1 MPSTTS
7 SPGSDSPTSATPGTN
22 PPSGTDVAVDESP
35 RDALCRRIG
44 YRFDDEDLLDLALR
58 HRSWCAEHG
67 SVESN
72 ERLEFL
78 GDAVLGVVV
87 TDHLYRSSPHS
98 SEGVL
103 ARRRS
108 ELVSANAL
116 AGVARSVG
124 LGDVLLLGKG
134 EEATGGRAK
143 TSILADAM
151 EGVIGAVYLDGGIE
165 AARSVVLGLLDERI
179 DGVVSGDVAS
189 DHKSRLQEVAAH
201 RFGELPR
208 YELTEEGPE
217 HEKVFR
223 AVVRLG
229 GEPWGRG
236 EGRTKKEAEQAA
248 AREATELLS
257 AQAVDEESGPERSGA
272 RESEGGGRESDRREG
287 RHDA

>member
-7 SPGSDSPTSATPGTN
+7 SHDSEQ
-22 PPSGTDVAVDESP
+22 VAVDTADEP
-35 RDALCRRIG
+35 RQTLCRRIG
-44 YRFDDEDLLDLALR
+44 YRFDDEELLDLALR

-67 SVESN
+67 GVDSN

-78 GDAVLGVVV
+78 GDAVLGVIV
-87 TDHLYRSSPHS
+87 TDHLFRTSPTS

-116 AGVARSVG
+116 AGVARAVG
-124 LGDVLLLGKG
+124 LGDALLLGKG

-151 EGVIGAVYLDGGIE
+151 EGVLGAVYLDGGID
-165 AARSVVLGLLDERI
+165 AATTVVLGLLDERI

-208 YELTEEGPE
+208 YDLTEDGPE
-217 HEKVFR
+217 HEKRFR

-229 GEPWGRG
+229 GADWGEG

-248 AREATELLS
+248 AREATVRLGRDDADGGS
-257 AQAVDEESGPERSGA
+257 SDEHQEAGRT
-272 RESEGGGRESDRREG
+272 GGDR
-287 RHDA
+287 HA

>member
-7 SPGSDSPTSATPGTN
+7 SPGSESATSAAPGTATE
-22 PPSGTDVAVDESP
+22 SGIDVAVHEPP
-35 RDALCRRIG
+35 RDALCRRID
-44 YRFDDEDLLDLALR
+44 YWFDDDDLLDLALR
-58 HRSWCAEHG
+58 HRSWCAENG
-67 SVESN
+67 AVESN

-87 TDHLYRSSPHS
+87 TDHLYRSSPRS

-134 EEATGGRAK
+134 EEATGGRSK

-165 AARSVVLGLLDERI
+165 AARTVVLGLLDERI

-229 GEPWGRG
+229 GEQWGSG

-248 AREATELLS
+248 AREATEHLS
-257 AQAVDEESGPERSGA
+257 GDGGA
-272 RESEGGGRESDRREG
+272 PSVPGGRHPDPGEG
-287 RHDA
+287 RSDA

>member
-1 MPSTTS
+1 MSAL
-7 SPGSDSPTSATPGTN
+7 GSLR
-22 PPSGTDVAVDESP
+22 DE
-35 RDALCRRIG
+35 LCRRIG
-44 YRFDDEDLLDLALR
+44 YRFVDPALLDLALR
-58 HRSWCAEHG
+58 HRSWCSEHG
-67 SVESN
+67 GVESN

-78 GDAVLGVVV
+78 GDSVLGVVV
-87 TDHLYRSSPHS
+87 TDHLYRGSPGS

-108 ELVSANAL
+108 ELVSATAL

-134 EEATGGRAK
+134 EEATGGRSK

-151 EGVIGAVYLDGGIE
+151 EGVIGAVYLDGGID

-208 YELTEEGPE
+208 YELSEEGPE

-223 AVVRLG
+223 AVVRLR
-229 GEPWGRG
+229 GERWGSG

-248 AREATELLS
+248 AREATEHLS
-257 AQAVDEESGPERSGA
+257 APPGAEEPDDAGHHVDRG
-272 RESEGGGRESDRREG
+272 EG
-287 RHDA
+287 RSDA